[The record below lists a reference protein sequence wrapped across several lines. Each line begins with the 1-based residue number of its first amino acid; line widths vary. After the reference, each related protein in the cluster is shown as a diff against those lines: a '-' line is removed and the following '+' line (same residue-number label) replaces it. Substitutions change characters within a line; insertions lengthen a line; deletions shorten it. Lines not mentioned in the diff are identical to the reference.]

1 MLRPKRKPQGKL
13 AYCQKCGKLFTS
25 LHGENLC
32 PPCNAED
39 RAAKEKIKDYM
50 RENPKASLKE
60 AADATGAPSGSVRR
74 LTMEIMS
81 AKLNA
86 NKNIDS
92 VHPCAN
98 CGTMIKTGTYCPAC
112 AVELQKKAQQN
123 AVEISSVSQPNT
135 PKPAAD
141 TPTVKGLDED
151 FNKSLKEKPARR
163 RMYQSVIEERRG
175 K

>member
-1 MLRPKRKPQGKL
+1 M
-13 AYCQKCGKLFTS
+13 YCQKCGKLFTS

-81 AKLNA
+81 AKLNS
-86 NKNIDS
+86 NKNMES

-112 AVELQKKAQQN
+112 ATDLLKKAQQN
-123 AVEISSVSQPNT
+123 AVEISSVTQTNHNQ
-135 PKPAAD
+135 PAASSNA
-141 TPTVKGLDED
+141 TVKGLDED
-151 FNKSLKEKPARR
+151 FNKNLADRPARR
-163 RMYQSVIEERRG
+163 RMYQSVIDGRRN